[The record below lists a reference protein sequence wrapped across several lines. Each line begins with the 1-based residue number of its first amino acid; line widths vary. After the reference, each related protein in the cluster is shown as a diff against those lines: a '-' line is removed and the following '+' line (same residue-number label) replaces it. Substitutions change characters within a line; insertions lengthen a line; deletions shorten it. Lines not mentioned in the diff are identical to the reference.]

1 MLALGRSDKN
11 AAQVAEVADI
21 ALEDQQA
28 ARNVPALSG
37 EADARV
43 VQCDCS
49 ARDGTSTS
57 TSNADTEPR
66 YHDCSLFPRAT
77 RRVFPSQGR
86 GRRSWQ
92 SIAFGYHAGHAGVRR
107 VEKLVKA
114 STVGID
120 LGIPHP
126 SGAKNAFVAD
136 VVDFAS
142 QADYETYA
150 THPDHLGVIKSIVP
164 VIEPG
169 SRSAIQFN
177 IPQAGVVS

>member
-1 MLALGRSDKN
+1 MLVWYSAIAVRVTAHQPRRATPTRNPGTTI
-11 AAQVAEVADI
+11 AACFHVRHVVSFRVKDEV
-21 ALEDQQA
+21 
-28 ARNVPALSG
+28 G
-37 EADARV
+37 EAGRALLL
-43 VQCDCS
+43 
-49 ARDGTSTS
+49 
-57 TSNADTEPR
+57 DTM
-66 YHDCSLFPRAT
+66 RAMLE
-77 RRVFPSQGR
+77 G
-86 GRRSWQ
+86 
-92 SIAFGYHAGHAGVRR
+92 
-107 VEKLVKA
+107 EELKKLVKA